1 MPKSNPILSGI
12 VQRLKSKT
20 YWTAIIGALLIV
32 VEQSS
37 GLFSAYLPEDMRT
50 ITVLLWPVLMITLRE
65 ITKTSID
72 EK

>member
-1 MPKSNPILSGI
+1 MPKSSPILSGI

-37 GLFSAYLPEDMRT
+37 GLFSTYLPEDMRT
-50 ITVLLWPVLMITLRE
+50 IAVLLWPVLMITLRE

>member
-37 GLFSAYLPEDMRT
+37 GLFSAYLPEEMRT
-50 ITVLLWPVLMITLRE
+50 IAVLLWPVLMITLRE
-65 ITKTSID
+65 ITKTSIE

>member
-12 VQRLKSKT
+12 IQRLKSKT
-20 YWTAIIGALLIV
+20 YWTAIVGALVVV

-37 GLFSAYLPEDMRT
+37 GVISAYLPEPLRW
-50 ITVLLWPVLMITLRE
+50 IAVLLWPVLMITLRE